1 MKRSIL
7 SLLFVMLIAFALVGC
22 KDKTTTTKTNGN
34 TSSTV
39 VSTTTKPG
47 TQVTSVPQNA
57 VFEYFEWSADYSS
70 CNAVFESNGST
81 IKLEVVVT
89 TNTTENPSCNKE
101 GTLVVTV
108 TYGEHTET
116 KTVSIPKLAHQP
128 GEPVKENIVTK
139 DNGDIEYDLVVY
151 CLICHG
157 EISRVHKIE
166 KAGSENIDT
175 PWIEG

>member
-34 TSSTV
+34 TSSTIV
-39 VSTTTKPG
+39 FTTTKPG

-70 CNAVFESNGST
+70 CNAVFTANNETLKFNVEIDAKIT
-81 IKLEVVVT
+81 DDPTCAK
-89 TNTTENPSCNKE
+89 N

-116 KTVSIPKLAHQP
+116 KTVSIPKLTHQP
-128 GEPVKENIVTK
+128 GEPVKENVVTK
-139 DNGDIEYDLVVY
+139 ENGDVEYDLVTY
-151 CLICHG
+151 CTACG
-157 EISRVHKIE
+157 EELSRVHKIE